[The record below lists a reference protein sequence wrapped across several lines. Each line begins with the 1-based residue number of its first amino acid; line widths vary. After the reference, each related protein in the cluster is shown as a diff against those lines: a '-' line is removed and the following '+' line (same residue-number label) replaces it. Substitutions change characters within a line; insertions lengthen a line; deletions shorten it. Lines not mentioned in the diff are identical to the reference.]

1 MNLSEI
7 QQANLIDASK
17 AGVGRIDGVVRKL
30 KRECPNAF
38 HTNKT
43 LAFRVFYHKPLGET
57 PHRGF
62 VHEST
67 EP

>member
-1 MNLSEI
+1 
-7 QQANLIDASK
+7 
-17 AGVGRIDGVVRKL
+17 
-30 KRECPNAF
+30 
-38 HTNKT
+38 